1 VNSKQESVK
10 IENRQRD
17 EQLGKEQA
25 SSKAPRISSETRLL
39 LEIAICTVLFS
50 VRKIQEWKFHAEW
63 VYYFLAIRRRVK
75 LEAWLLP
82 KRLVIF
88 VDVEENQKHKLF
100 WQPFPLQ
107 ALLAY
112 ISWLSGCE
120 H

>member
-50 VRKIQEWKFHAEW
+50 VRKIQE
-63 VYYFLAIRRRVK
+63 
-75 LEAWLLP
+75 
-82 KRLVIF
+82 
-88 VDVEENQKHKLF
+88 
-100 WQPFPLQ
+100 
-107 ALLAY
+107 
-112 ISWLSGCE
+112 
-120 H
+120 